1 MTNNQ
6 HFTPNTPRRIE
17 ILAYGDVNLLDV
29 AGPAQVFCTAND
41 LARLSGKP
49 PPYDIRL
56 VAEDAAVTAS
66 AGLSL
71 AAGPLPEGAPYPDT
85 VIAPGGYGVDGAC
98 RNPALTGWLD
108 RRARHA
114 RRVASVCS
122 GAYLLAVLGL
132 LDGRRAVT
140 HWSRCAD
147 LAARFPAVR
156 VDPDPIFIN
165 DGNVWTSAG
174 VTAGIDLALAF
185 VEADLGQ
192 PAALEAARQMVV
204 FLKRP
209 GGQSQFS
216 ATLAL
221 QESGGRF
228 DRLHAWIADH
238 LDGDPGVPAL
248 AEKAGMSERSFVRAY
263 GNATGITPAKAVERI
278 RVEAARRMLEGGEAV
293 KQTARR
299 CGFGSEETLRRAFL
313 RTLGTTPQD
322 YRERFAT
329 KTEGHA
335 LSLA

>member
-1 MTNNQ
+1 MTNNPR
-6 HFTPNTPRRIE
+6 FTPNTPRRIE
-17 ILAYGDVNLLDV
+17 ILAYDDVNLLDV
-29 AGPAQVFCTAND
+29 AGPLQVFSTAND

-49 PPYDIRL
+49 APYDVHV
-56 VAEDAAVTAS
+56 VAEGPAVTVS
-66 AGLSL
+66 AGLGL
-71 AAGPLPEGAPYPDT
+71 AAGPLPDGAPYPDT

-98 RNPALTGWLD
+98 RNRALTGWLD
-108 RRARHA
+108 RRAPHA

-122 GAYLLAVLGL
+122 GAYLLAVLGM

-147 LAARFPAVR
+147 FATRFPAVR

-165 DGNVWTSAG
+165 DGHIWTSAG

-192 PAALEAARQMVV
+192 PVALEAARQLVV

-238 LDGDPGVPAL
+238 LDGDLTVPAL
-248 AEKAGMSERSFVRAY
+248 AEKTGMSERSFVRAY
-263 GNATGITPAKAVERI
+263 RKATGTTPAKAVERV
-278 RVEAARRMLEGGEAV
+278 RVEAARRMLENGDAV
-293 KQTARR
+293 KQVALHT
-299 CGFGSEETLRRAFL
+299 GFGSDETLRRAFL
-313 RTLGTTPQD
+313 RVVGATPQE
-322 YRERFAT
+322 YRVHWGR
-329 KTEGHA
+329 
-335 LSLA
+335 